1 MLLHCTGVNNLNGS
15 LFRQFFKDVQSRFLA
30 FEEYISLMVSAD
42 QNNTKVDREI
52 VDINVEKEV
61 FRDAWDA
68 NRCPCLSILH
78 WGVRIDVVH

>member
-1 MLLHCTGVNNLNGS
+1 M
-15 LFRQFFKDVQSRFLA
+15 QSRFLA

-52 VDINVEKEV
+52 VNINVEKEV

-68 NRCPCLSILH
+68 NRCPCFSILH
-78 WGVRIDVVH
+78 